1 MNLQPSFIFLIVAG
15 AAAYFV
21 AIYLIDR
28 SLEGAGQTTFR
39 YAAGALS
46 IGLFFLGLQKYV
58 DAYDRAVDITK
69 AMVAILAAGAVFYEQ
84 HRAGMRMPVAERW
97 KRAVG
102 VSLAVVAIAC
112 YFNGFKFGYPRYYHR
127 WDQYHYY
134 MGAKYFREMGYDGLY
149 KCSVIA
155 QDELGVV
162 EFDSEDAIGKGKTK
176 LDMSKEVRHP
186 DKKIRNLGGDNLL
199 MPVTE
204 VLAHPEI
211 CKATFSE
218 DRWKLYKN
226 DVAFFRIAS
235 GKDYWEEMQKDHGFN
250 PPPVWTILGRA
261 FAEAH
266 PASTSWLQFLASLDI
281 AYLAG
286 MFVVLWWGFGWRVFA
301 VGAIFWGCQSSAPF
315 LWTGG
320 AFLRQDW
327 LFYLVLSAALV
338 RKRWFK
344 LAGAAMV
351 YAGLLRVFPG
361 LAVIGWLT
369 VAAATIVR
377 TRTMP
382 KHHQQMLAG
391 GVLAAALLLPISA
404 WFSGAGSVKD
414 VTAHPVATLKVGMDA
429 YRQFYKHTLEV
440 HDRTPL
446 TNHMGLRVLVSHNLG
461 SGVES
466 GRMKYTKDV
475 KLVDPFEVWKRM
487 RNERYDKYR
496 PIALVAIALSLLGFF
511 WIVRRIKSMWI
522 AQCLGQVFIILLS
535 QLTCYYYSF
544 MILAAPL
551 TRVKRNLEA
560 PIFGFAALSQFVWI
574 TFAYNDDK
582 YTALTLIS
590 LLFCFGLVCAFGAK
604 GMFGRRGGA
613 QKPAQV
619 GALAAAAKGV
629 VEEDE
634 EKE

>member
-1 MNLQPSFIFLIVAG
+1 MNLQPSFIFLVVAG

-21 AIYLIDR
+21 ALYLIDR
-28 SLEGAGQTTFR
+28 SLEGGGQTTFR

-84 HRAGMRMPVAERW
+84 HRAGMRQPVAERW

-112 YFNGFKFGYPRYYHR
+112 YFNGFKFGYPKYYHR

-162 EFDSEDAIGKGKTK
+162 EYGDEDSIGKGRNK

-204 VLAHPEI
+204 VLAHPEL
-211 CKATFSE
+211 CKAQFSE
-218 DRWKLYKN
+218 ERWKRYKG

-261 FAEAH
+261 FGEAH
-266 PASTSWLQFLASLDI
+266 AASTGWLQFLASLDI

-286 MFVVLWWGFGWRVFA
+286 MFVALWWGFGWRVFA

-327 LFYLVLSAALV
+327 LFYLVLAAVLV

-369 VAAATIVR
+369 VAGATIIR
-377 TRTMP
+377 TKTMP
-382 KHHQQMLAG
+382 KHHRQMLAG
-391 GVLAAALLLPISA
+391 GVLAAALLLPLSA
-404 WFSGAGSVKD
+404 WFSGADSVKD
-414 VTAHPVATLKVGMDA
+414 VTSHPVATLKVGIDA

-446 TNHMGLRVLVSHNLG
+446 TNHMGLRVLISHNLG
-461 SGVES
+461 SGIES

-475 KLVDPFEVWKRM
+475 KLVDPFDVWKRM

-496 PIALVAIALSLLGFF
+496 PIALVAIALSLIGFV
-511 WIVRRIKSMWI
+511 WIVSRVKSMWI
-522 AQCLGQVFIILLS
+522 AQCLGQVFIIMLS

-551 TRVKRNLEA
+551 TRIKKNLEA

-574 TFAYNDDK
+574 TFGYNDDK

-590 LLFCFGLVCAFGAK
+590 LLFCFGLICAFGKK
-604 GMFGRRGGA
+604 GMFQRLRKEQA
-613 QKPAQV
+613 PAP
-619 GALAAAAKGV
+619 AAAGAKV
-629 VEEDE
+629 TAAEEEAE
-634 EKE
+634 EG

>member
-1 MNLQPSFIFLIVAG
+1 
-15 AAAYFV
+15 
-21 AIYLIDR
+21 
-28 SLEGAGQTTFR
+28 
-39 YAAGALS
+39 
-46 IGLFFLGLQKYV
+46 
-58 DAYDRAVDITK
+58 
-69 AMVAILAAGAVFYEQ
+69 
-84 HRAGMRMPVAERW
+84 
-97 KRAVG
+97 
-102 VSLAVVAIAC
+102 
-112 YFNGFKFGYPRYYHR
+112 
-127 WDQYHYY
+127 
-134 MGAKYFREMGYDGLY
+134 
-149 KCSVIA
+149 
-155 QDELGVV
+155 
-162 EFDSEDAIGKGKTK
+162 
-176 LDMSKEVRHP
+176 
-186 DKKIRNLGGDNLL
+186 
-199 MPVTE
+199 
-204 VLAHPEI
+204 
-211 CKATFSE
+211 
-218 DRWKLYKN
+218 
-226 DVAFFRIAS
+226 
-235 GKDYWEEMQKDHGFN
+235 
-250 PPPVWTILGRA
+250 
-261 FAEAH
+261 
-266 PASTSWLQFLASLDI
+266 
-281 AYLAG
+281 
-286 MFVVLWWGFGWRVFA
+286 
-301 VGAIFWGCQSSAPF
+301 
-315 LWTGG
+315 
-320 AFLRQDW
+320 
-327 LFYLVLSAALV
+327 
-338 RKRWFK
+338 
-344 LAGAAMV
+344 
-351 YAGLLRVFPG
+351 
-361 LAVIGWLT
+361 
-369 VAAATIVR
+369 
-377 TRTMP
+377 
-382 KHHQQMLAG
+382 MLAG